1 MELYFPLIV
10 MFLLFVVNAPVAFAL
25 LISGMTYFIFFC
37 DDIPMDLLIQAM
49 VGATESYPLLAIP
62 FFITAGVI
70 MSYSGIARSLL
81 AMAEVLTGHMTGG
94 LGQVNVLLST
104 FMGGVSGSPIAD
116 AAFQSKVL
124 VPEMERMG
132 YSKPFSAAIT
142 ATSSV
147 ITPIIPPG
155 ICLIIYAT
163 GTNQSIGDIFMAGY
177 VPGLLM
183 CAFLMV
189 VVHIVSTKRRYLPSR
204 QRRANLG
211 EVVKQAKRSVWAL
224 ALPFGI
230 IFGLRLGFFT
240 PTECGAM
247 TVAYSLFVGFFVYRE
262 LRWRDLPRI
271 MIEAVLSTA
280 MVMFIMTCA
289 ALFSRYLNWE
299 RIPYYA
305 STFLM
310 NLTSSKIMF
319 LIIVNLFLLV
329 MGMFFDANAALII
342 FPPLLAPVAAKL
354 GVDLIQF
361 GILMCL
367 NITIGG
373 VTPPF
378 GILMFTVCGITRTS
392 LTAFIKESLPFLGA
406 LLAVLALVTFV
417 PQVPLFAVNLFK

>member
-1 MELYFPLIV
+1 
-10 MFLLFVVNAPVAFAL
+10 
-25 LISGMTYFIFFC
+25 
-37 DDIPMDLLIQAM
+37 
-49 VGATESYPLLAIP
+49 
-62 FFITAGVI
+62 
-70 MSYSGIARSLL
+70 
-81 AMAEVLTGHMTGG
+81 
-94 LGQVNVLLST
+94 
-104 FMGGVSGSPIAD
+104 
-116 AAFQSKVL
+116 
-124 VPEMERMG
+124 MG

-177 VPGLLM
+177 IPGLLM

-189 VVHIVSTKRRYLPSR
+189 AVHIISAKRRYVPSR
-204 QRRANLG
+204 AKRATPG
-211 EVVKQAKRSVWAL
+211 EIARQAKKSVWAL

-247 TVAYSLFVGFFVYRE
+247 TVAYSLFVGFCVYRE
-262 LRWRDLPRI
+262 LSWKQLPRI
-271 MIEAVLSTA
+271 MVESVLSTA

-310 NLTSSKIMF
+310 NLTTDRYMF

-354 GVDLIQF
+354 GIDLIQF

-392 LTAFIKESLPFLGA
+392 LTAFIKESLPFLAA